1 MESVAWLP
9 WRPAG
14 AGTAVS
20 VGLVEMVDTT
30 CAGGGTQNDDT
41 NASIGV
47 QYDARGVDAGV
58 GAGACGVG
66 AGACAGAVAAD
77 CTVKHCW

>member
-20 VGLVEMVDTT
+20 VGFVEMACDTT
-30 CAGGGTQNDDT
+30 CAGGGAQYDGTI
-41 NASIGV
+41 ASVGV
-47 QYDARGVDAGV
+47 QYDASGV
-58 GAGACGVG
+58 GAGVG
-66 AGACAGAVAAD
+66 AGACAGAVVAG
-77 CTVKHCW
+77 CTVKHCL

>member
-20 VGLVEMVDTT
+20 VGFVEMACDTT
-30 CAGGGTQNDDT
+30 CAGGGAQYDDT
-41 NASIGV
+41 NASVGV
-47 QYDARGVDAGV
+47 QYDARGV
-58 GAGACGVG
+58 GAGVG
-66 AGACAGAVAAD
+66 AGACAGAAAAD
-77 CTVKHCW
+77 CTVKHCL

>member
-14 AGTAVS
+14 AGTGTGTAVS
-20 VGLVEMVDTT
+20 VGFVEMVDTT
-30 CAGGGTQNDDT
+30 CAGGVAQNDDT
-41 NASIGV
+41 NTSVEI
-47 QYDARGVDAGV
+47 QYDAGGV
-58 GAGACGVG
+58 GAGIG

-77 CTVKHCW
+77 CTAKHCL

>member
-20 VGLVEMVDTT
+20 VGFVEMAYDTT
-30 CAGGGTQNDDT
+30 CAGGGAQYDDT
-41 NASIGV
+41 STSVGV
-47 QYDARGVDAGV
+47 QYDADGAGAGV
-58 GAGACGVG
+58 GAGVGV
-66 AGACAGAVAAD
+66 GACAGAVAAD
-77 CTVKHCW
+77 CTVEHCL

>member
-1 MESVAWLP
+1 
-9 WRPAG
+9 
-14 AGTAVS
+14 
-20 VGLVEMVDTT
+20 MVDAT
-30 CAGGGTQNDDT
+30 CAGGDIQNGDT

-47 QYDARGVDAGV
+47 QYDARGVGAGV